1 MNAAKAATTG
11 GTMATSKQAA
21 ATRKTTKKAAKKTA
35 GKTSAKRA
43 ATKKA
48 TAKKAAP
55 KKTTAKK
62 TVAKKTVAKK
72 AAPKKTAAKKTT
84 TKKTAPRKTTAKQ
97 ALANTRKLLRQ
108 KQAQARE
115 TKPWEA
121 LDGRHGKTPQPGF
134 QSDEARVQAESLH
147 EAEMRLEGNQGSIS
161 THDRHNQ
168 GKRDSR

>member
-1 MNAAKAATTG
+1 MATKKKTAAT
-11 GTMATSKQAA
+11 K
-21 ATRKTTKKAAKKTA
+21 KTAKKTAAKKT
-35 GKTSAKRA
+35 TAKKA
-43 ATKKA
+43 AARKA
-48 TAKKAAP
+48 TAKKTTAKKAAPRKTAAKKAATKKTTAKKTAAKKVSPSKTAAKKTAP

-62 TVAKKTVAKK
+62 
-72 AAPKKTAAKKTT
+72 
-84 TKKTAPRKTTAKQ
+84 
-97 ALANTRKLLRQ
+97 ALANTRKLLRE

-115 TKPWEA
+115 PKPWQA
-121 LDGRHGKTPQPGF
+121 LDGHHGRTPQPGF